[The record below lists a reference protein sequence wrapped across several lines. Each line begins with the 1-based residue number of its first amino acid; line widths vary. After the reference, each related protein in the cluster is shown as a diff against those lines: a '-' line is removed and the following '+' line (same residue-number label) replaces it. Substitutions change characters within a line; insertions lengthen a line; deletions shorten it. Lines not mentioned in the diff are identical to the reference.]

1 MGDFT
6 PKWQKEL
13 DIFDRIKP
21 IVILEG
27 NVLDKY
33 QYSGDDGMQQGSILR
48 LTEYLHYHLKNE
60 GYQNIVFYD
69 SIRGFYNNC
78 EEGYIQEFAQ
88 LVQASVADGCIT
100 AEFRGR
106 NATAARLTRTAIT
119 QNQEATTVIMD
130 FASRYITSPDNME
143 QSEVD
148 SFTVLMQASL
158 EGKDVKTEQGILKN
172 LVILIV
178 NKINDIPAWF
188 YLDNPNVKTI
198 TLRTPE
204 KEERELLVKG
214 DNFPT
219 FFAGDIYVD
228 EFPYYNENPSELE
241 KIQDRF
247 VALTEGFSFTE
258 LNGLRRL
265 CKNERIHIKDMCDV
279 IDLYKYGIKDN
290 PWNKLSISELKT
302 AEEDFRKRVKG
313 QDYAIVKTLDII
325 KRAVTGM
332 SGVQTASHGKPKGVL
347 FFAGPTGT
355 GKTETAKTLAEK
367 LFGDEKCCIRF
378 DMSEYGQSHSDQKLL
393 GAPPGYVG
401 YEAGGQLTNAVK
413 NNPFSILLFDEIE
426 KAHPS
431 ILDKFL
437 QILEDGRMTDGQGNT
452 VYFSETIIIFT
463 SNLGIYQTTT
473 SGERKQVVSSDMSYE
488 EVQSK
493 VREGI
498 EHYFK
503 LELGRPEILNR
514 IGENIVVFDFIRESV
529 AGEILDS
536 QINRIINNLK
546 TDKGI
551 KLVLSDQAHDTLLNT
566 AIGNL
571 DNGGRGIGNIVES
584 MFINPLSRYMFDH
597 ELFSDCGIAVES
609 IVNENMTYSL
619 KCTETHGNSEE

>member
-78 EEGYIQEFAQ
+78 EEGYIQKFAQ
-88 LVQASVADGCIT
+88 LVQASVADGCIA

-198 TLRTPE
+198 TLRTSE

-228 EFPYYNENPSELE
+228 EFPYYNENPGELE

-265 CKNERIHIKDMCDV
+265 CKNERIHIKDMCNV

-347 FFAGPTGT
+347 F
-355 GKTETAKTLAEK
+355 
-367 LFGDEKCCIRF
+367 
-378 DMSEYGQSHSDQKLL
+378 
-393 GAPPGYVG
+393 
-401 YEAGGQLTNAVK
+401 
-413 NNPFSILLFDEIE
+413 
-426 KAHPS
+426 
-431 ILDKFL
+431 L
-437 QILEDGRMTDGQGNT
+437 Q
-452 VYFSETIIIFT
+452 
-463 SNLGIYQTTT
+463 
-473 SGERKQVVSSDMSYE
+473 
-488 EVQSK
+488 
-493 VREGI
+493 VR
-498 EHYFK
+498 
-503 LELGRPEILNR
+503 
-514 IGENIVVFDFIRESV
+514 
-529 AGEILDS
+529 
-536 QINRIINNLK
+536 
-546 TDKGI
+546 
-551 KLVLSDQAHDTLLNT
+551 LVLVKQRQQRLWRKSYSAMKN
-566 AIGNL
+566 AA
-571 DNGGRGIGNIVES
+571 
-584 MFINPLSRYMFDH
+584 FD
-597 ELFSDCGIAVES
+597 LI
-609 IVNENMTYSL
+609 
-619 KCTETHGNSEE
+619 